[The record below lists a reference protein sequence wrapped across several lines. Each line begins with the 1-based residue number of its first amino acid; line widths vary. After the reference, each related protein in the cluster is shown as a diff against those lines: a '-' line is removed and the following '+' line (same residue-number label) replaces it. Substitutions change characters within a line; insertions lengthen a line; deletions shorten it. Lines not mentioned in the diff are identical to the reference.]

1 MTTLFLLSELL
12 LPQVAEWLPPL
23 LPLVLCSN
31 ICHLLNKLLC
41 LEGHLGLPLPLLH
54 FPVSRALDNWLTYH
68 SLLILFCLI
77 ISSPH

>member
-1 MTTLFLLSELL
+1 MTILFLLSELL

-41 LEGHLGLPLPLLH
+41 LGGHLGLPLPLFH
-54 FPVSRALDNWLTYH
+54 FPVSRVLETYH

-77 ISSPH
+77 ISSLH